1 MIKQVS
7 SLNTCSSAKD
17 PRRKARTIQFKHSYN
32 YSYSA
37 NPNDRKQEG
46 SKTRSPVWTGTS
58 IVLGSVLF
66 LMIYFI
72 VTGSRNFKK

>member
-7 SLNTCSSAKD
+7 SFNPCNSAKD
-17 PRRKARTIQFKHSYN
+17 PRRKARVIQFQHSYN

-37 NPNDRKQEG
+37 NPNEKKQES
-46 SKTRSPVWTGTS
+46 SKARSPVWTGTS